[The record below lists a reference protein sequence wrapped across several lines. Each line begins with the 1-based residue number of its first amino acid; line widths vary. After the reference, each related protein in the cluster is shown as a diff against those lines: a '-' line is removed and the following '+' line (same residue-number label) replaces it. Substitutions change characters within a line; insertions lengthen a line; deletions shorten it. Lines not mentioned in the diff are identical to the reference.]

1 MTERHLAKIGGRTNT
16 SMKNTLPFIMLGL
29 ALAVASAA
37 QDRASERPSAAPLK
51 SASSPSVGDVLTNY
65 ITAIGGTVAWEK
77 LKSQIAKG
85 TYENDQMGPGSH
97 ALEVYK
103 KPPDKWLFIIRDADG
118 SVFRQGFNGK
128 VGWNESGELESDQVA
143 LFGHLFGLRS
153 GIDLPRSLPK
163 MKFLKKSKVGNSD
176 AFVIEATI
184 IEGNSEK
191 LYFDA
196 SSGLLI
202 QADFGG
208 ASLRYDDYKE
218 VDGVKVPFTIRQE
231 GSPNSTIKFKEI
243 KNNLPIE
250 DAKFDRPK
258 RP

>member
-1 MTERHLAKIGGRTNT
+1 MTESHLTHIYRPTNT
-16 SMKNTLPFIMLGL
+16 TMKNTLPFIMLGL
-29 ALAVASAA
+29 ALGLTSTAQNRPPERASAG
-37 QDRASERPSAAPLK
+37 SLK

-97 ALEVYK
+97 ALEVCK
-103 KPPDKWLFIIRDADG
+103 KAPDKWLFIISEPDG
-118 SVFRQGFNGK
+118 NVFRQGFNGK
-128 VGWNESGELESDQVA
+128 VGWNESGDLESDQVA

-163 MKFLKKSKVGNSD
+163 MKFLKKSKVGNRD

-184 IEGNSEK
+184 VEGNHEK

-202 QADFGG
+202 QEDFGG

-231 GSPNSTIKFKEI
+231 GSPNSTIMFKEI
-243 KNNLPIE
+243 KNNLRIE

>member
-1 MTERHLAKIGGRTNT
+1 
-16 SMKNTLPFIMLGL
+16 MKNTLPFIMLCLALGL
-29 ALAVASAA
+29 ASTA
-37 QDRASERPSAAPLK
+37 QNRAPERPSAASLK
-51 SASSPSVGDVLTNY
+51 SASNPGVGDVLTNFV
-65 ITAIGGTVAWEK
+65 TAIGGTAAWEK

-103 KPPDKWLFIIRDADG
+103 KAPDKWLFIIRDSDG

-128 VGWNESGELESDQVA
+128 VGWSESGELEPGQLA

-153 GIDLPRSLPK
+153 AIDLPRSLPK

-176 AFVIEATI
+176 AFVIEVTI
-184 IEGNSEK
+184 IEGNPEK

-202 QADFGG
+202 QEDFGG
-208 ASLRYDDYKE
+208 ASLHYDDYKE

-231 GSPNSTIKFKEI
+231 GSPNSTIRFKEI
-243 KNNLPIE
+243 KHNLLIE